1 MGTITKEATV
11 LNNQNI
17 PNIQTGR
24 ITLTTDWRSSAAAQL
39 LTGISDFFKVTI
51 SHTNILLT
59 SNVGFIK

>member
-24 ITLTTDWRSSAAAQL
+24 ITLTTDWRSLAAAQL
-39 LTGISDFFKVTI
+39 LTDISDFFKVTI